1 MRIRQQSYS
10 SAEEARSKTK
20 KRKGRRIS
28 VLTLIN
34 VLFLFLGILCW
45 TGTYLRNKALN
56 EYRQCY
62 SYEIDGDIIC
72 LRLHDGVKVNL
83 RFGETSV
90 SIKDAY
96 RVSTTEDQTQVI
108 LFIRS
113 YLQEDGKH
121 LSRTVTDCLGEYRL
135 HCKLYEQGYK
145 REHTKDVDLEYEK
158 DPRWYVGVSSRLL
171 GWSGI

>member
-1 MRIRQQSYS
+1 MRIRQQSYP
-10 SAEEARSKTK
+10 SAKEPKGKTK
-20 KRKGRRIS
+20 KRKGSRIS

-34 VLFLFLGILCW
+34 VLFLLLGILCW
-45 TGTYLRNKALN
+45 MGTYLRNKALN
-56 EYRQCY
+56 EYRQGY
-62 SYEIDGDIIC
+62 SYQVQDEV
-72 LRLHDGVKVNL
+72 VKLSLSSGIELEL
-83 RFGETSV
+83 RFGENSV

-113 YLQEDGKH
+113 YLQEDGKQ

-135 HCKLYEQGYK
+135 HCKLYEQGYEI
-145 REHTKDVDLEYEK
+145 EHTKDVDLEYDE
-158 DPRWYVGVSSRLL
+158 DPRWYVGVCSRLL